1 MTIGW
6 LYLKTI
12 DETIAFEGIER
23 VAGFK
28 QVRLRARCVENVK
41 EGGIEVNQGTCQ
53 VMIMA

>member
-1 MTIGW
+1 VTIGW

-53 VMIMA
+53 VMITA